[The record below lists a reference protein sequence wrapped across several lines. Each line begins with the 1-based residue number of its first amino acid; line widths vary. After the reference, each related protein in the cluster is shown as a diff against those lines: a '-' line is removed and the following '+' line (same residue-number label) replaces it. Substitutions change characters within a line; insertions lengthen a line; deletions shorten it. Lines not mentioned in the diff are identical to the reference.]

1 MEKYKVSFLPT
12 SKSRKMKTLFVYA
25 SSIRGAVIAAK
36 IEITRLYPDG
46 TLVSIQGADREFID
60 LKEDTK

>member
-12 SKSRKMKTLFVYA
+12 SKSRKMKALFIYA
-25 SSIRGAVIAAK
+25 GSKKGAVVAAE
-36 IEITRLYPDG
+36 IEMYRRFPGSQLI
-46 TLVSIQGADREFID
+46 SIQGPDHEFID